1 MNDQFNAQKDIL
13 VSLKHEISLLHQQV
27 DYLIRNEK
35 PLGLLDLDVLMNRTH
50 TIYDRLCSINI
61 GNPPSDNEEVDIDPE
76 ALNALFGMGGDEEE
90 EYEDE
95 EEFAEEPEETPTEEP
110 IEAPIEEPTVETSY
124 QGVSDT
130 EPAEAPEET
139 PHIDF
144 DFNLTAEDPEVVDEQ
159 PDEQPQE
166 TPAEVQ
172 DYGFIFKM
180 EPIEEP
186 KEELQEEP
194 MEEPQEEPIEE
205 PQEEPME
212 EPQEEPMEESE
223 VELDREPTLFDEE
236 KKTGFYTTGDE
247 IEMEIPHIDFPP
259 VNEEEPEEEN
269 PEEENPEDD
278 NPLAVE
284 AFYQN
289 VSPETEPTPEEEI
302 AYEPI
307 IFGDMEEKE
316 DVGFEFEAAETLGD
330 KMQTDADHSVADM
343 LQNQSVNNLRSSI
356 GINDKFL
363 FVNELFGGSMEK
375 FNRSIGN
382 LDDLKTLNGALI
394 YLNELRI
401 ELQWNS
407 NNEAYKKLLELV
419 HRKFE

>member
-110 IEAPIEEPTVETSY
+110 IEAP
-124 QGVSDT
+124 
-130 EPAEAPEET
+130 EET

-159 PDEQPQE
+159 PEEQPQE
-166 TPAEVQ
+166 TPAEEQ

-180 EPIEEP
+180 EPIEES

-289 VSPETEPTPEEEI
+289 VSPQNQTP
-302 AYEPI
+302 PPNPPPPP

>member
-124 QGVSDT
+124 QSVSDT

-159 PDEQPQE
+159 PEEQPQE

-194 MEEPQEEPIEE
+194 MEES
-205 PQEEPME
+205 
-212 EPQEEPMEESE
+212 QEEPMEESE

-278 NPLAVE
+278 NPLAHCG
-284 AFYQN
+284 YKI
-289 VSPETEPTPEEEI
+289 PW
-302 AYEPI
+302 
-307 IFGDMEEKE
+307 
-316 DVGFEFEAAETLGD
+316 
-330 KMQTDADHSVADM
+330 TDRDS
-343 LQNQSVNNLRSSI
+343 
-356 GINDKFL
+356 
-363 FVNELFGGSMEK
+363 
-375 FNRSIGN
+375 
-382 LDDLKTLNGALI
+382 
-394 YLNELRI
+394 
-401 ELQWNS
+401 
-407 NNEAYKKLLELV
+407 
-419 HRKFE
+419 